1 MAPYLGRN
9 PPVDI
14 IDLWPGAGLWS
25 SKVHEF
31 LKPRHHVLIEP
42 EIDIYGP
49 LLKELVAKDPSY
61 TLMSLDL
68 DFQAD
73 WKTIIGK
80 HLPEQGPSCSDTS
93 GTLAKNDTLLILANH
108 PPTSS
113 KRSHYTP
120 GRWWTTFIDLCMRQ
134 AYFHQYGSVR
144 MLGTFPTSAAQ
155 AIVPRTLFD
164 RKRPA
169 LLTETVA
176 LHAFEAA
183 TPMDSG
189 EWTVLKGW
197 DNTVQ
202 NAARVA
208 ERTEE
213 NKIKVPPG
221 RELRAYTLAPEA
233 PEAGRKP
240 SPYVARAR
248 TDRHDRLMKQ
258 IEGVDMSDKKVK
270 KTRTR
275 AIIQLNQENRSAWQR
290 ANVFEKVMKVDELN
304 QSMARVAAESTST
317 LESLKPYMDEIAA
330 IESSIAL
337 EKADLHF
344 DVVNSVDI
352 LVDDRR
358 ASFHTG
364 TFDRAL
370 LPWDRR
376 PFDPLLIDPSELY
389 PRESDRSMIYFEAD
403 KNPPVMQ
410 ILQQQLDPEKQD
422 NLLRLFD
429 ALSLIFSQRSAIPV
443 TEVLTLMFPNRPVED
458 LIRSIPSLV
467 VFAQKTPKP
476 NFDNLPKTFHSLGL
490 GLGDDQDPAM
500 CLQDNM
506 DYDLSKVRM
515 RSLFVKT
522 LWEIVLEYSKTATDL
537 SPVLLNRL
545 LGGSMTTYQSGGM
558 LMSHPQKLR

>member
-1 MAPYLGRN
+1 M
-9 PPVDI
+9 
-14 IDLWPGAGLWS
+14 
-25 SKVHEF
+25 
-31 LKPRHHVLIEP
+31 
-42 EIDIYGP
+42 
-49 LLKELVAKDPSY
+49 AKDPSY
-61 TLMSLDL
+61 TLTSLDL
-68 DFQAD
+68 DFHQD
-73 WKTIIGK
+73 WKTIMDK
-80 HLPEQGPSCSDTS
+80 YLPEQGPSCSDTS

-120 GRWWTTFIDLCMRQ
+120 SRWWTSFMDLCMRQ

-144 MLGTFPTSAAQ
+144 FLGTFPTSAAQ
-155 AIVPRTLFD
+155 AIVPRTVFD

-176 LHAFEAA
+176 LHAFEVA
-183 TPMDSG
+183 TPIDSG
-189 EWTVLKGW
+189 EWTGLKGW
-197 DNTVQ
+197 DNAVQ
-202 NAARVA
+202 NSFRVA

-213 NKIKVPPG
+213 NKIEVPPG
-221 RELRAYTLAPEA
+221 RELRPYTLAPQA

-240 SPYVARAR
+240 SPYVPRPK

-258 IEGVDMSDKKVK
+258 IEGVDMSDGKAK

-275 AIIQLNQENRSAWQR
+275 AIIQLNQENRFAWQR
-290 ANVFEKVMKVDELN
+290 GNLFEKDMKIDELN
-304 QSMARVAAESTST
+304 KSMARAAAESTST
-317 LESLKPYMDEIAA
+317 LESLKPYVDDIAA
-330 IESSIAL
+330 LESSIVS
-337 EKADLHF
+337 ERSELHF

-364 TFDRAL
+364 TFDKAL

-376 PFDPLLIDPSELY
+376 PFDPLLTDPNELY
-389 PRESDRSMIYFEAD
+389 PRESDRSMVYFEAD

-422 NLLRLFD
+422 TLLRLFD
-429 ALSLIFSQRSAIPV
+429 SLSLIFSQRSTSPI
-443 TEVLTLMFPNRPVED
+443 TEVLPLMFPNRPVED
-458 LIRSIPSLV
+458 LIRTIPSLV
-467 VFAQKTPKP
+467 LFARRTPKP
-476 NFDNLPKTFHSLGL
+476 DFDSLPRTTYNLGL
-490 GLGDDQDPAM
+490 DLGDDQDPAM

-506 DYDLSKVRM
+506 DYDLSKVRL
-515 RSLFVKT
+515 RSLPIKT
-522 LWEIVLEYSKTATDL
+522 LWEILLEYSKTSTDL

-558 LMSHPQKLR
+558 LLSHPQKLK